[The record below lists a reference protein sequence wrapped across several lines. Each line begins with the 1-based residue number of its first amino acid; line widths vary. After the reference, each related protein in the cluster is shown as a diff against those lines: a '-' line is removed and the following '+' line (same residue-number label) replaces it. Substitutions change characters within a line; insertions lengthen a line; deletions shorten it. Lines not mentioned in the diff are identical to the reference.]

1 MHHLASGPGKVTY
14 IQTRLGVSR
23 QWKGER
29 DFHLATNNQLQHH
42 LEATRKNIL
51 DGVRKIEAISSATGG
66 TCDKLTAIIEQFQL
80 RLDKCDKL
88 EREKKILQEEHQKL
102 NEKYQHY
109 KNKRKAAEA
118 EEEAKK
124 IDTSPPAKKAT
135 RADAKKVLEESPKG
149 PEPYRPGVE
158 KYREVFTKT
167 PTADPPKGEKP
178 LARKEPLP
186 LICTIVDRVELPS
199 KAPPA
204 KKEAVKDDLFAQ
216 LSNLDPGILKSLL
229 TRHVEEAKT
238 STEKSKDYTEDE
250 GVDILTQIGVSQ
262 EDIEIV

>member
-14 IQTRLGVSR
+14 TQTRLEVSR
-23 QWKGER
+23 QWKSEYF
-29 DFHLATNNQLQHH
+29 DLSTNDQLQRSF
-42 LEATRKNIL
+42 ESTRKNIL

-66 TCDKLTAIIEQFQL
+66 TCDKLTAIVEQFQL
-80 RLDKCDKL
+80 RLDKYDKL

-109 KNKRKAAEA
+109 RNKRKAAEA
-118 EEEAKK
+118 EEGAKK

-135 RADAKKVLEESPKG
+135 RADTKKVLEESPKG

-167 PTADPPKGEKP
+167 PSADPPKGEKP

-204 KKEAVKDDLFAQ
+204 KKDPVKDDLFAQ
-216 LSNLDPGILKSLL
+216 LANLDPGILKSLL
-229 TRHVEEAKT
+229 TRHVETAKT
-238 STEKSKDYTEDE
+238 STEKSKEDTEDE
-250 GVDILTQIGVSQ
+250 GVDILTQIGVSK
-262 EDIEIV
+262 EDIEVV